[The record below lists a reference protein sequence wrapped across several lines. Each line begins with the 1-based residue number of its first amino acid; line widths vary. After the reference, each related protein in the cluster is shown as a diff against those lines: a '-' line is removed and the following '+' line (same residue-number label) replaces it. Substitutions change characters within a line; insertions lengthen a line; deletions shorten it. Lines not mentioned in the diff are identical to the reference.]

1 MSDKSADEYQFS
13 ITIWGYNF
21 PFIITCIK
29 FILKSIFLHVFCFIT
44 VKEFRE
50 TLGWRD
56 NLKQKF

>member
-29 FILKSIFLHVFCFIT
+29 FILSQSSCMCFALL
-44 VKEFRE
+44 R
-50 TLGWRD
+50 
-56 NLKQKF
+56 LKNSGRLWAGEII